1 MKEESIL
8 RLFQTYPKLYEGL
21 KYTKRSRLIIL
32 WKPLF
37 LLRQLLTYTILLAMK
52 NYPPLQIS
60 LLLIMSFLQQC
71 FILTTRPYTKWGAN
85 FISFV
90 NECAVSINLYL
101 MLMLT
106 DNTETQINPKYD
118 SEVLL

>member
-8 RLFQTYPKLYEGL
+8 RFIQTYPKLYEGL

-71 FILTTRPYTKWGAN
+71 FILTTQPYTKWGAN